1 MKIIFAA
8 LLLLSSGVSANNYQ
22 EEVDKFFELYADE
35 KTSDAVDSIYA
46 SNKYV
51 SSIPVQVKQIKT
63 QLSSLDDLVGEI
75 NFINKVSDYKVGE
88 LFVHVTYLVTYDRQP
103 IRFEFQFFK
112 VKEGWRIY
120 SMSFDDNIDEDIK
133 ELARKA
139 ALKN

>member
-22 EEVDKFFELYADE
+22 EEVDKFFELYA
-35 KTSDAVDSIYA
+35 VDSIYA

-51 SSIPVQVKQIKT
+51 SSIPDQVKQIKT

>member
-22 EEVDKFFELYADE
+22 EEVDKFFELYSDE
-35 KTSDAVDSIYA
+35 KISDAVDSIYA

-51 SSIPVQVKQIKT
+51 SSIPDQVKQIKT
-63 QLSSLDDLVGEI
+63 QLSSLDDL
-75 NFINKVSDYKVGE
+75 VSDYKVGE

>member
-22 EEVDKFFELYADE
+22 EEVDKFFELYSDE

-51 SSIPVQVKQIKT
+51 SSIPDQVKQIKT

>member
-51 SSIPVQVKQIKT
+51 SSIPDQVKQIKT

-75 NFINKVSDYKVGE
+75 NFISKVSDYKVGE